1 MKLLFICT
9 GNTCRSPLAAGYAKT
24 LAGMEAD
31 SCGLAAVSGAAAT
44 EQAVAVAQEYGFD
57 LSLHRAKPV
66 TAEAVRWADRIF
78 VMSPQHRV
86 LLTQLFPQAQDKI
99 SVLHIADP
107 YGGNV
112 DTYRTCMKQIVT
124 ALEKELWN

>member
-24 LAGMEAD
+24 LPGIEAD
-31 SCGLAAVSGAAAT
+31 SCGLAAVPNAPAT
-44 EQAVAVAQEYGFD
+44 KQAITVACEYGFD

-66 TAEAVRWADRIF
+66 TAKTVQWADRIF
-78 VMSPQHRV
+78 VMSPQHQT
-86 LLTQLFPQAQDKI
+86 LLTQRFPQAQDKI

-107 YGGNV
+107 YGGSV
-112 DTYRTCMKQIVT
+112 DTYRACMKQMIT
-124 ALEKELWN
+124 ALEKEL